1 MNEQIISEIKEY
13 LAEIKD
19 FSKDMGQDAQSLHE
33 YLIRLTNIMARAN
46 ELMADWKRNNRTETA
61 TAYQNLQ
68 ASMKSQNVIFSP
80 TMAKHYVDAK
90 CSESAYVF
98 DLAERCSRL
107 CTHTIDAV
115 RTVVS
120 SLKSER
126 EFSNYQ

>member
-1 MNEQIISEIKEY
+1 MNQPITERKEYMNEINS
-13 LAEIKD
+13 

-33 YLIRLTNIMARAN
+33 YIIRLTNIMARAN
-46 ELMADWKRNNRTETA
+46 ELMADWKRNNREETA
-61 TAYQNLQ
+61 SAYQNLQ
-68 ASMKSQNVIFSP
+68 ASMKAQNTHFSP

-90 CSESAYVF
+90 CKETAYVY
-98 DLAERCSRL
+98 DLAERTSRL
-107 CTHTIDAV
+107 CTHTIDAI